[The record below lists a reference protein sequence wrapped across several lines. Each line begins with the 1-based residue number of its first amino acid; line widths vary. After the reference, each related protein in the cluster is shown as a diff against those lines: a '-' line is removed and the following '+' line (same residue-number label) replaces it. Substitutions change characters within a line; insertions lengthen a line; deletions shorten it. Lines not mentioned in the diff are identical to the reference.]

1 MSTANAATNVKRPVS
16 VTFGQK
22 FSRLLS
28 RLELRSLLLSELR
41 AVSAKNRPTPLSRQ
55 GLSSFDCESPRGE
68 GVQPESHVA
77 AESPPYEGGFRWVRE
92 VDLIVLHCSDTRP
105 SQDFTIEKLA
115 ASHKARGFGDY
126 PGYHFYIRRDGTLY
140 YCRPLSLKGCHV
152 KGYNANSIGICT
164 EGGHRDDPPQIP
176 VGDLADL
183 AKLENG
189 AASSPPTRG
198 IKGVYEDN
206 RTAEQ
211 KVVLHD
217 LLLILHEM
225 FPEAKICGH
234 RDLPGVA
241 KACPCYDA
249 AKEYAYIIDN

>member
-1 MSTANAATNVKRPVS
+1 MENAATNAKRLVS
-16 VTFGQK
+16 VTFGQR

-28 RLELRSLLLSELR
+28 RSELQSLLLSELR
-41 AVSAKNRPTPLSRQ
+41 AASKKTLSN
-55 GLSSFDCESPRGE
+55 SPSKGE
-68 GVQPESHVA
+68 DIPESRVA

-105 SQDFTIEKLA
+105 SQNFTIEKLA

-126 PGYHFYIRRDGTLY
+126 PGYHFYIRRDGSLY

-152 KGYNANSIGICT
+152 KNFNAHSIGICT

-183 AKLENG
+183 AKLKNG
-189 AASSPPTRG
+189 ATSSPPTRISAPAVRG
-198 IKGVYEDN
+198 SEGVRRTERVSLYEDN

-211 KVVLHD
+211 KVVVHD

-225 FPEAKICGH
+225 FPEARICGH

-249 AKEYAYIIDN
+249 EKEYAYIIDN